1 MLSKIIDLFAE
12 LYFKTNFFIFIVCT
26 QFYRDV
32 VFIIEKNRFA
42 DTQKNLEYYMPF
54 LINKIHCL
62 IWKKSF
68 FLKSLQQNLDQNS

>member
-42 DTQKNLEYYMPF
+42 DTQKIWSITCPF
-54 LINKIHCL
+54 
-62 IWKKSF
+62 
-68 FLKSLQQNLDQNS
+68 